1 MKVYFSTSI
10 SQMTDHTKK
19 NSLRILS
26 FLQEKK
32 YHIVSSD
39 LLQNFE
45 NSAQRAEQSEDQ
57 ALVAQKNLTRLK
69 KQADIV
75 VFEVSRPSLG
85 VGQEINIALSLNKP
99 VIALYQEGT
108 TPHIL
113 RDEAGDLLILC
124 SYNESN
130 LEDVLKDA
138 LEYADSHQDVR
149 FNFFI
154 SPPIGQYLDWIS
166 RNKKIPRSVYL
177 RNLIEDDMARN
188 PEYSAKTE

>member
-10 SQMTDHTKK
+10 SQMTDQTKK

-45 NSAQRAEQSEDQ
+45 SSAQRAEQSEDQ

-85 VGQEINIALSLNKP
+85 VGQEINIALLS
-99 VIALYQEGT
+99 
-108 TPHIL
+108 
-113 RDEAGDLLILC
+113 
-124 SYNESN
+124 
-130 LEDVLKDA
+130 
-138 LEYADSHQDVR
+138 
-149 FNFFI
+149 
-154 SPPIGQYLDWIS
+154 IS
-166 RNKKIPRSVYL
+166 R
-177 RNLIEDDMARN
+177 
-188 PEYSAKTE
+188 